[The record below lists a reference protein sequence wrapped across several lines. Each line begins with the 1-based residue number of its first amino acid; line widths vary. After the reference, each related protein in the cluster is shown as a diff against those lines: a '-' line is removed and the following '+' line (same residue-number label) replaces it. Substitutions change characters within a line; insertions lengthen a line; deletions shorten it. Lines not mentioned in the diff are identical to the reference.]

1 MKFFG
6 TLSLV
11 VLASLSGQAQSTS
24 PQWRIT
30 QPSWTE
36 RHERQFGE
44 FVASIG
50 QAVEK
55 RQCWKVDNCLKSAAN
70 PYINSD
76 PSGLKYYSDCADLPY
91 YLRSYFAWK
100 NGLPMSIV
108 SEVQARE
115 SSGLFNK
122 DVRYNTSGNVVV
134 KRYDVV
140 TKSGFLKSSFPNALE
155 ILNETIPSLTYSA
168 TYRMMGNVDQELF
181 SDFYPVAID
190 RNAIRPGTVIYDP
203 NGHVAIVYKVT
214 ADGRVFYIDA
224 HPDNSLTMGMFT
236 PKFVRSN
243 PGQGAGFKNFRP
255 LTLVGA
261 SQDSSGAYIG
271 GKIVGTPNSKLNT
284 YGTEQFYGTQP
295 DSSGVWNKGQFII
308 NNQAVSFYEYVR
320 MKLSLGDMKI
330 DPLQDMEQLTEDIC
344 VSLKDRVLAVDASR
358 TTGIYLKPHPRKL
371 PLNIYGT
378 DGEWENYSTPS
389 RDARLKVSFMDL
401 LAQTKSNIE
410 RYNKRDPSINYSGGN
425 LAGDLY
431 AVYAKKAQECQ
442 FSYTTTH
449 GKTVTMNLE
458 AARQRLFNMSFDP
471 YHCVEKRWGAR
482 IPEELAG
489 CTDDANKNAWYE
501 AQKWLRYQSE
511 RRYDAR
517 MDYSLE
523 ELTGPKPGAGVE
535 APPDI
540 DIVGYLKSL
549 K

>member
-1 MKFFG
+1 MRLLLALWFVLG
-6 TLSLV
+6 SL
-11 VLASLSGQAQSTS
+11 AAQAQSTS
-24 PQWRIT
+24 TQWKIT
-30 QPSWTE
+30 QPTWTE

-55 RQCWKVDNCLKSAAN
+55 RHCGKVDSCMKSVAN
-70 PYINSD
+70 PYIKAD
-76 PSGLKYYSDCADLPY
+76 PAGLKYYSDCADLPY

-108 SEVQARE
+108 SEVKARE

-122 DVRYNTSGNVVV
+122 DVRYNSGNVVA

-140 TKSGFLKSSFPNALE
+140 AKSGFMKTTFPNALE
-155 ILNETIPSLTYSA
+155 ILNEIIPSLTYSA
-168 TYRMMGNVDQELF
+168 TYRMPGADAELF
-181 SDFYPVAID
+181 SDFYPSKLD
-190 RNAIRPGTVIYDP
+190 RTGIRPGTVIYDP

-214 ADGRVFYIDA
+214 DDGRVFYIDA

-255 LTLVGA
+255 LTVVGA
-261 SQDSSGAYIG
+261 SQDSNGVYVG
-271 GKIVGTPNSKLNT
+271 GKIVGTPNTQLPG

-295 DSSGVWNKGQFII
+295 DTGGVWNKGQFIL
-308 NNQAVSFYEYVR
+308 NNQSVNFYEYTR
-320 MKLSLGDMKI
+320 MKLSTGDMRI
-330 DPLQDMEQLTEDIC
+330 DPLVDMAQLTEDIC
-344 VSLKDRVLAVDASR
+344 VSLKDRVAAVDESR
-358 TTGIYLKPHPRKL
+358 TKGIYLKPHPARL

-378 DGEWENYSTPS
+378 DGEWESYSTPS

-410 RYNKRDPSINYSGGN
+410 RFNKRDPSINYAGGN
-425 LAGDLY
+425 LAGDLLN
-431 AVYAKKAQECQ
+431 VYAQKAQECQ
-442 FSYTTTH
+442 FSYTTTN

-482 IPEELAG
+482 IPEELAA
-489 CTDDANKNAWYE
+489 CPDDANKNAWYE
-501 AQKWLRYQSE
+501 SQRWLRYQSE

-517 MDYSLE
+517 MDYSLAD
-523 ELTGPKPGAGVE
+523 LTGPMPGAGVDV
-535 APPDI
+535 PPDI
-540 DIVGYLKSL
+540 DIVGYLKAL
-549 K
+549 R